1 MKPAKIFRHVIIP
14 SILLLGLLT
23 AGVPVQAQTN
33 DKELFLV
40 AQKAYEDG
48 FYDVAIRY
56 IEQLLS
62 DHPDTNKRIEA
73 RLLLGQCYFFKSQYL
88 KAYEVFNDLLQ
99 YTEYRD
105 HTLYWLGETYLKGS
119 DYRQA
124 KKQYRQLINLF
135 PNSVFT
141 PQAYYSVG
149 WVEFEEDKFQDA
161 FKTFTELQQKF
172 PDHQLAEDAAFKLG
186 EIEYN
191 LRHFEK
197 TIDAFN
203 NYLEKFP
210 RSTKKAEAFFY
221 IAESYYYLEDPL
233 TAITYY
239 AKTAEV
245 AYDNKLILMAR
256 VSLGWCYLKL
266 EKYKLAGENFDKALV
281 FAESKGIL
289 SDDIYLGQATLYTR
303 MEKYAEALNAYQLLI
318 DTFPNSHRVLESY
331 LGKANIFYKL
341 EQYDRAIIHYKKV
354 LLDFDETKELNDTYE
369 KAFFGLAWSHLKKN
383 EIEPAIQSFQAIKNR
398 ATNKTVKISALT
410 IFINQSCWPIRWFL
424 IARELKALP
433 GRWKC
438 TEH

>member
-1 MKPAKIFRHVIIP
+1 
-14 SILLLGLLT
+14 
-23 AGVPVQAQTN
+23 
-33 DKELFLV
+33 
-40 AQKAYEDG
+40 
-48 FYDVAIRY
+48 
-56 IEQLLS
+56 
-62 DHPDTNKRIEA
+62 
-73 RLLLGQCYFFKSQYL
+73 
-88 KAYEVFNDLLQ
+88 
-99 YTEYRD
+99 
-105 HTLYWLGETYLKGS
+105 
-119 DYRQA
+119 
-124 KKQYRQLINLF
+124 
-135 PNSVFT
+135 
-141 PQAYYSVG
+141 
-149 WVEFEEDKFQDA
+149 EEDKFQEA
-161 FKTFTELQQKF
+161 LKTFTELQQKF

-197 TIDAFN
+197 TVDAFN

-221 IAESYYYLEDPL
+221 IAESYYYLDDPL
-233 TAITYY
+233 TAVTYY

-303 MEKYAEALNAYQLLI
+303 MERHADALDAYQKLI
-318 DTFPNSHRVLESY
+318 DSFPNSHRVLESY

-354 LLDFDETKELNDTYE
+354 LLDFDKTKELNDTYE

-383 EIEPAIQSFQAIKNR
+383 EIEPAIQSFQTIKNR

-410 IFINQSCWPIRWFL
+410 QIGDAYQDVGELEKAIGIYDQILREFPESQYADYVQYRQGIALLKMDKIEAATLSFQTLRSNFAGSKYLADVNYYLAVAYFKKNNWTLAKHQILQFL
-424 IARELKALP
+424 EQQHGRNELTSEALYIL
-433 GRWKC
+433 
-438 TEH
+438 